1 MMMKNYQVTGK
12 VVSISSGIV
21 ELVKHQSDAR
31 MFALNPVGKN
41 RFAVL
46 KTIHFKHGETFGYD
60 GELSKTLALEL
71 AEAVEEKQPKQQ
83 RQGEK
88 EAAMQAEAEALA
100 DKE

>member
-1 MMMKNYQVTGK
+1 MKNYQVTGK

-60 GELSKTLALEL
+60 GELSKALALEL
-71 AEAVEEKQPKQQ
+71 AEAVEEKQPKQ
-83 RQGEK
+83 RQNEK
-88 EAAMQAEAEALA
+88 EAALPSAAEVLA

>member
-1 MMMKNYQVTGK
+1 MKNYQVTGK
-12 VVSISSGIV
+12 VVSISSGVV

-60 GELSKTLALEL
+60 GELSKALGLEL
-71 AEAVEEKQPKQQ
+71 AEMTEEKQPKQQ
-83 RQGEK
+83 RQIEK
-88 EAAMQAEAEALA
+88 ETAMQPEAEALA

>member
-1 MMMKNYQVTGK
+1 MKNYQVTGK
-12 VVSISSGIV
+12 VVSISSGVV
-21 ELVKHQSDAR
+21 ELVKHQADAR

-60 GELSKTLALEL
+60 GELPKSLALAL
-71 AEAVEEKQPKQQ
+71 AETTEEKQPKQQ
-83 RQGEK
+83 RQNEK
-88 EAAMQAEAEALA
+88 ETAMQAEAEALA

>member
-1 MMMKNYQVTGK
+1 MKNYQVTGK

-31 MFALNPVGKN
+31 IFALIPVGKN
-41 RFAVL
+41 RFEVK

-60 GELSKTLALEL
+60 GELPKALALAL
-71 AEAVEEKQPKQQ
+71 AETTEEKQPKQQ
-83 RQGEK
+83 RQNEK
-88 EAAMQAEAEALA
+88 DAAMQAEAEALA

>member
-1 MMMKNYQVTGK
+1 MKNYQVTGK
-12 VVSISSGIV
+12 VVSISSGVV

-60 GELSKTLALEL
+60 GELPKALALAL
-71 AEAVEEKQPKQQ
+71 AETGGEKQPKQQ
-83 RQGEK
+83 RQIEK
-88 EAAMQAEAEALA
+88 ETAMQPEAEALA

>member
-1 MMMKNYQVTGK
+1 MKNYQVTGK
-12 VVSISSGIV
+12 VVSISSGVI

-41 RFAVL
+41 RFTVL

-60 GELSKTLALEL
+60 GELSKGVALEL
-71 AEAVEEKQPKQQ
+71 AETSDEKQPKHH
-83 RQGEK
+83 RQNEK
-88 EAAMQAEAEALA
+88 DAAMQAEAETLA